1 MERTRRLRPVKRRIL
16 AAVARNDPTDTGGLF
31 IGRRPGT
38 APLKYRQPPERRGT
52 PRQRLDGALAAA
64 TLLLLILLAL
74 SCWGPQPV
82 AWLWIGSRIDY
93 WTGSVFI
100 GIVAAFFGLLLSVLA
115 TLWVAVRVDGLW
127 RILRR
132 AAGHD
137 QTEGVLGRIFMWTA
151 IVGGSGFAIWLI
163 LIHGPGSTMLPG
175 Q

>member
-1 MERTRRLRPVKRRIL
+1 VP
-16 AAVARNDPTDTGGLF
+16 RNDPADTGGLF

-38 APLKYRQPPERRGT
+38 APLKYRDTPQRRGT
-52 PRQRLDGALAAA
+52 RRQRVDGALAGL
-64 TLLLLILLAL
+64 TLLLLIVLAL
-74 SCWGPQPV
+74 SCWGPQPL

-100 GIVAAFFGLLLSVLA
+100 GIVAAFLGLLLSVLA

-137 QTEGVLGRIFMWTA
+137 QTDGALGRVFMWTA
-151 IVGGSGFAIWLI
+151 VVVGGAFAVWLV
-163 LIHGPGSTMLPG
+163 LIHGPGSTLMPS
-175 Q
+175 QQ